1 MHVCNDSGIQNEE
14 EGIKGKVRNREANA
28 QGREIEETL
37 KDRVTLFRMTGL
49 SCAHRS
55 CHSPNHCW
63 HQQRRVVDLAGN
75 CRSHRR
81 STLHRC

>member
-1 MHVCNDSGIQNEE
+1 MHVCNDSGIQNE

-37 KDRVTLFRMTGL
+37 KDRVTLFKVAAL

-63 HQQRRVVDLAGN
+63 HQQRRVVGLAGS
-75 CRSHRR
+75 CRSRRR
-81 STLHRC
+81 STLRRC